1 MRINKIVNLIKP
13 NSIIIDVGSDHA
25 KVAIKSLT
33 NKVATFVYNI
43 EINQAPLD
51 NTIKNL
57 NKFNLLDK
65 TNNILNDGLKN
76 LKINDKI
83 NYCIIAGMGGK
94 NIINILSNKPK
105 QLLIDSYIL
114 VPNNNAYLLRS
125 YLKDN
130 GYKIQYEE
138 IIKESNH
145 YYELIQTSKH
155 NGLKISSNED
165 CFFGS
170 YNLKHQN
177 KSFTEYHKNN
187 FNHILNSKN
196 HLVNK
201 QKAEELEL
209 LKKVCKK

>member
-51 NTIKNL
+51 NTINNL
-57 NKFNLLDK
+57 NKYDLLDK
-65 TNNILNDGLKN
+65 TNNILNDGLKG
-76 LKINDKI
+76 LKIKDTI

-94 NIINILSNKPK
+94 NIVNILSNKSK
-105 QLLIDSYIL
+105 QLQIDSYIL
-114 VPNNNAYLLRS
+114 VPNNNTYLLRT

-165 CFFGS
+165 CYFGS

-177 KSFTEYHKNN
+177 KNFKEYHKNKLD
-187 FNHILNSKN
+187 HILNSKN
-196 HLVNK
+196 YLVNK
-201 QKAEELEL
+201 QKAKELEL